1 MEPELT
7 KRPAPLSWTCAH
19 VLAWTD
25 AGCIILSEHLEHD
38 VVSWS
43 GRSVEGYTDM
53 AIVIELDEIMEDR
66 GVSLNKLSHRVG
78 ITNVNLSR
86 IKTGKVRAVRFST
99 LAAICDAL
107 ECQPGDILKNVEP

>member
-1 MEPELT
+1 M
-7 KRPAPLSWTCAH
+7 
-19 VLAWTD
+19 
-25 AGCIILSEHLEHD
+25 SEHLEHD

-53 AIVIELDEIMEDR
+53 EIMEDR